1 MKELIDS
8 RNEKVQGLHDFTH
21 GWIRGSNNIYRTL
34 SPPALPLLSFGLV
47 LFRNRQIWPQAVSS
61 FYSTRFTSDFFFFFG
76 RASLRYI
83 KWFTHL
89 KFTHLKFTHLYKPIV
104 FGYIQRVIQ
113 PSSQTVWNIFIT
125 SKQNPM
131 SFRSHSPFSHT
142 SYPPVPDNHQS
153 TFCFYCFDYHGHV
166 I

>member
-1 MKELIDS
+1 MKKFRGYMTSLMAESGAQIIS
-8 RNEKVQGLHDFTH
+8 TGHFLHLLCLCFLL
-21 GWIRGSNNIYRTL
+21 GW
-34 SPPALPLLSFGLV
+34 
-47 LFRNRQIWPQAVSS
+47 
-61 FYSTRFTSDFFFFFG
+61 FYSEIGKYGHKQFQVFILLDLHQTFFFFFG

-131 SFRSHSPFSHT
+131 SFRSHSPFSHN